1 MDQLELKLWKEELL
15 VQKEKNSVMLKEIK
29 HQLDRHHRRL
39 NFILDIKEQL
49 HSSLMH
55 NLEEE
60 ISVLWN
66 NHQKFQKEN
75 KDIDTILFSIDIEM
89 GTVLMCK

>member
-55 NLEEE
+55 NLERRNIRFVEQ
-60 ISVLWN
+60 SSKVS
-66 NHQKFQKEN
+66 KRK
-75 KDIDTILFSIDIEM
+75 
-89 GTVLMCK
+89 